1 MAWKKLTTDDIKMIL
16 SEDEVTTLNT
26 TSVDGHITDLVQ
38 HAIDLVADM
47 FRGAFRAKGYA
58 VDVRDNYVPSGYV
71 LPVLQYA
78 RYVAWSRFPNSPDI
92 ALDEVRK
99 EDVKRLEALLKNPY
113 IGVEKPEWEHSSE
126 NPEVTGS
133 SSTGSISLPFLRL
146 DEQLI
151 WFNNIKQYDGWTR
164 NQLF

>member
-1 MAWKKLTTDDIKMIL
+1 MAWKQLTTDDLKQIL
-16 SEDEVTTLNT
+16 SEDEINTLNT
-26 TSVDGHITDLVQ
+26 VSVDSKFTDIVQ
-38 HAIDLVADM
+38 NAINLVADM
-47 FRGAFRAKGYA
+47 FRGAFIAKGYA

-113 IGVEKPEWEHSSE
+113 IGVEKPEWEHSSD

-133 SSTGSISLPFLRL
+133 SSTGSISLPFLKF
-146 DEQLI
+146 DQQLI
-151 WFNNIKQYDGWTR
+151 WFNNIKQSDGQTR
-164 NQLF
+164 NPLF

>member
-1 MAWKKLTTDDIKMIL
+1 MSWKKLTTDDLKMIL

-26 TSVDGHITDLVQ
+26 TSVDGNITDIVQ
-38 HAIDLVADM
+38 NAIDLVADM

-58 VDVRDNYVPSGYV
+58 VDIRDNYIPSGYV

-78 RYVAWSRFPNSPDI
+78 RYVAWSRFPNSPGI

-99 EDVKRLEALLKNPY
+99 EDVKRLQELLKNPY
-113 IGVEKPEWEHSSE
+113 IGVEKPEWEHSSD

-133 SSTGSISLPFLRL
+133 SSTGSISLPFLRF
-146 DEQLI
+146 DEQLL
-151 WFNNIKQYDGWTR
+151 WFSNI
-164 NQLF
+164 N

>member
-1 MAWKKLTTDDIKMIL
+1 
-16 SEDEVTTLNT
+16 
-26 TSVDGHITDLVQ
+26 
-38 HAIDLVADM
+38 M
-47 FRGAFRAKGYA
+47 FRGAFIAKGYA

-133 SSTGSISLPFLRL
+133 SGTGSISLPFLRF
-146 DEQLI
+146 DEQLCY
-151 WFNNIKQYDGWTR
+151 WSSLSALRQ
-164 NQLF
+164 

>member
-1 MAWKKLTTDDIKMIL
+1 MSWKKLTTDDLKMIL

-26 TSVDGHITDLVQ
+26 TSVDGNITDIVQ
-38 HAIDLVADM
+38 NAIDLVSDM

-58 VDVRDNYVPSGYV
+58 VDVRENYIPSGYV

-99 EDVKRLEALLKNPY
+99 EDVKRLQELLKNPY
-113 IGVEKPEWEHSSE
+113 IGVEKPEWEHSSD
-126 NPEVTGS
+126 NPEVTGL
-133 SSTGSISLPFLRL
+133 SSTGSISLPFLRF
-146 DEQLI
+146 DEQLL
-151 WFNNIKQYDGWTR
+151 WFNGIN
-164 NQLF
+164 

>member
-1 MAWKKLTTDDIKMIL
+1 MAWKQLTTDDLKQIL
-16 SEDEVTTLNT
+16 SEDEINTLNT
-26 TSVDGHITDLVQ
+26 ASVDSKYTDIVQ
-38 HAIDLVADM
+38 NAINLVADM
-47 FRGAFRAKGYA
+47 FRGAFIAKGYA

-133 SSTGSISLPFLRL
+133 SSTGSISLPFLRF
-146 DEQLI
+146 DEQLL
-151 WFNNIKQYDGWTR
+151 WFNNI
-164 NQLF
+164 N

>member
-1 MAWKKLTTDDIKMIL
+1 MSWKKLTTDDLKMIL

-26 TSVDGHITDLVQ
+26 TSVDGYITDIVQ
-38 HAIDLVADM
+38 NAIDLVSDM

-58 VDVRDNYVPSGYV
+58 VDIRDNYIPSGYV

-133 SSTGSISLPFLRL
+133 SSTGSISLPFLRF
-146 DEQLI
+146 DEQLL
-151 WFNNIKQYDGWTR
+151 WFSNI
-164 NQLF
+164 N

>member
-1 MAWKKLTTDDIKMIL
+1 MSWKKLTTDDLKMIL

-26 TSVDGHITDLVQ
+26 TSVDGNITDIVQ
-38 HAIDLVADM
+38 NAIDLVSDM

-58 VDVRDNYVPSGYV
+58 VDIRDNYIPSGYV

-78 RYVAWSRFPNSPDI
+78 RYVAWSRFPNSPSI

-99 EDVKRLEALLKNPY
+99 EDVKRLQELLKNPY
-113 IGVEKPEWEHSSE
+113 IGVEKPEWEHSSD

-133 SSTGSISLPFLRL
+133 SSTGSISLPFLRF
-146 DEQLI
+146 DEQLL
-151 WFNNIKQYDGWTR
+151 WFSNIK
-164 NQLF
+164 

>member
-1 MAWKKLTTDDIKMIL
+1 MAWKQLTTDDLKQIL
-16 SEDEVTTLNT
+16 SEDEINTLNT
-26 TSVDGHITDLVQ
+26 VSVDPKSTDIVQ
-38 HAIDLVADM
+38 NTINLVADM
-47 FRGAFRAKGYA
+47 FRGAFIAKGYA

-78 RYVAWSRFPNSPDI
+78 RYVAWTRFPNSPSI
-92 ALDEVRK
+92 ALDEARK

-133 SSTGSISLPFLRL
+133 SGAGSISLPFLRF
-146 DEQLI
+146 D
-151 WFNNIKQYDGWTR
+151 
-164 NQLF
+164 

>member
-1 MAWKKLTTDDIKMIL
+1 MSWKKLTTDDLKMIL

-26 TSVDGHITDLVQ
+26 TSVDGNITDIVQ
-38 HAIDLVADM
+38 NAIDLVSDM

-58 VDVRDNYVPSGYV
+58 VDIRDNYIPSGYV

-78 RYVAWSRFPNSPDI
+78 RYVAWSRFPNAPSI

-99 EDVKRLEALLKNPY
+99 EDVKRLQELLKNPY
-113 IGVEKPEWEHSSE
+113 IGVEKPEWEHSSD

-133 SSTGSISLPFLRL
+133 SSTGSISLPFLRF
-146 DEQLI
+146 DEQLL
-151 WFNNIKQYDGWTR
+151 WFSNIK
-164 NQLF
+164 

>member
-1 MAWKKLTTDDIKMIL
+1 MSWKKLTTDDIKMIL

-26 TSVDGHITDLVQ
+26 TSVDGNITDIVQ
-38 HAIDLVADM
+38 NAIDLVADM
-47 FRGAFRAKGYA
+47 FRGAFIAKGYA

-133 SSTGSISLPFLRL
+133 SSTGSISLPFLRF
-146 DEQLI
+146 DEQLCY
-151 WFNNIKQYDGWTR
+151 WSSLSVLRQ
-164 NQLF
+164 